1 MSAIARL
8 GSLLAVQKG
17 RVDGAMAAVHERNGV
32 LRQRELERQA
42 ALERLEAAI
51 VAYQLERK
59 RLMESIE
66 NPRERHGG
74 SGIQAAMLT
83 GASLRCDAHRGWVAA
98 AEKGL
103 ADVDELFAAASR
115 AAMEARA
122 TYRRAL
128 ARQDAL
134 ESLQASW
141 KKAQGQRL
149 LRLEE
154 QEA

>member
-1 MSAIARL
+1 MSAVARL
-8 GSLLAVQKG
+8 GSLLAVQKR

-42 ALERLEAAI
+42 ALERLEAAV

-66 NPRERHGG
+66 NPGGRHSGP
-74 SGIQAAMLT
+74 GIQAATLT

-103 ADVDELFAAASR
+103 TDADELLAAASC
-115 AAMEARA
+115 AALEARA
-122 TYRRAL
+122 IYRRTL

-134 ESLQASW
+134 KSLLASW
-141 KKAQGQRL
+141 KKAHGQRL